1 MDLPDVA
8 AVQHESRQL
17 DLASSAAELHGGLC
31 GWLSG
36 GGADSA
42 DWLAR
47 ILADTAQVAPAQGGA
62 LDQMRQATVAQLE
75 DRDFAFELLLTED
88 GAPLPARTDALF
100 DWCRA
105 FLGGF
110 GLLRSSARHC
120 PKKAKKRCRIWPGSR
135 RRPATTSIPPRK
147 TTPPWPRS
155 RNSCAWRCC
164 CCMATA

>member
-47 ILADTAQVAPAQGGA
+47 ILADTAQVAPRRA
-62 LDQMRQATVAQLE
+62 
-75 DRDFAFELLLTED
+75 
-88 GAPLPARTDALF
+88 APWT
-100 DWCRA
+100 
-105 FLGGF
+105 
-110 GLLRSSARHC
+110 
-120 PKKAKKRCRIWPGSR
+120 RCGR
-135 RRPATTSIPPRK
+135 
-147 TTPPWPRS
+147 PPWRS
-155 RNSCAWRCC
+155 WKTATLPSNCC
-164 CCMATA
+164 